1 MGKTGDILESLRL
14 AKPELMASFKVRE
27 IGLFGSVVRSEQT
40 DDSDIDIL
48 VDLPQEADLLDLIGL
63 SQYLEELLRHKVD
76 VVPKGAL
83 RSEIREHVLKEV
95 HYL

>member
-1 MGKTGDILESLRL
+1 
-14 AKPELMASFKVRE
+14 MASFKVRE
-27 IGLFGSVVRSEQT
+27 IGLFGSVVRREQT
-40 DDSDIDIL
+40 NDSDIDLL

-63 SQYLEELLRHKVD
+63 SQFLEELLRHKVD